1 MGVFLMPLNLLN
13 PAHPKTLREIM
24 MNLLSGRAATKFL
37 GIASNT
43 FQEAAR
49 EGIIRSSIPKEFS
62 QYGAIYRYDEKYLKA
77 IKKLLPKDNKGGRG
91 YKVFTD
97 EIKAKILKINKDQF
111 GE

>member
-1 MGVFLMPLNLLN
+1 MPLNLLN
-13 PAHPKTLREIM
+13 PAQLKTLREIM

-49 EGIIRSSIPKEFS
+49 QGIIQSSIPKEFS
-62 QYGAIYRYDEKYLKA
+62 QYGAIYRYDERYLKA
-77 IKKLLPKDNKGGRG
+77 IKKVLPRGNKGGRG
-91 YKVFTD
+91 YKVFSD
-97 EIKAKILKINKDQF
+97 EVKAKILKINKDWF